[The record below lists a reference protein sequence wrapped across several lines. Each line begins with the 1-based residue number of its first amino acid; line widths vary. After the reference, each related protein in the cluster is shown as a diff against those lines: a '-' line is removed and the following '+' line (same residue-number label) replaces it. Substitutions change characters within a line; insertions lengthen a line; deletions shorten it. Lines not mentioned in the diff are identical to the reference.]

1 MLKVDFER
9 TEIKGS
15 EPHILTE
22 FTMLARNLR
31 EFLAQDESTEYADA
45 RIARAIE
52 LSKKRKMNLT
62 KKFQNLSVC

>member
-1 MLKVDFER
+1 MLKVDFGR

-31 EFLAQDESTEYADA
+31 ELLAEDVSTECADIK
-45 RIARAIE
+45 IAKAI
-52 LSKKRKMNLT
+52 
-62 KKFQNLSVC
+62 

>member
-31 EFLAQDESTEYADA
+31 KFLAMDQSTEYGEPKTGKDKYTLGSFP
-45 RIARAIE
+45 
-52 LSKKRKMNLT
+52 LSGC
-62 KKFQNLSVC
+62 FSVR

>member
-1 MLKVDFER
+1 MLKVNFQE

-31 EFLAQDESTEYADA
+31 KLLAEEEGVEYADEQ
-45 RIARAIE
+45 IANA
-52 LSKKRKMNLT
+52 
-62 KKFQNLSVC
+62 

>member
-15 EPHILTE
+15 KPHILTE

-52 LSKKRKMNLT
+52 LSKKHQMRLM
-62 KKFQNLSVC
+62 KKF